1 MNINW
6 KGPVVIAV
14 LSMIAITVVQQGGE
28 MVIETFDENTW
39 DAEVQEQLA
48 PLKRVIEP
56 VVKSTQ
62 SLAIDRK
69 EALRDNKL
77 ELLESIAQT
86 EETDYTR
93 EQELIVADLIA
104 GIEELDEEIDELEE
118 QYELPVFE
126 PIEDE

>member
-6 KGPVVIAV
+6 KGPVAIAV